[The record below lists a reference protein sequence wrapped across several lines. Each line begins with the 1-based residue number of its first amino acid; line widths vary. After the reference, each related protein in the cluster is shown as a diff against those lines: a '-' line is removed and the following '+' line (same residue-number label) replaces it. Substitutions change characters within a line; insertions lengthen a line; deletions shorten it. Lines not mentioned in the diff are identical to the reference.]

1 MRLLTSL
8 FAQIN
13 NSTNK
18 NATNKYTANENTANK
33 YTVNKNMTNLNAAS
47 ALASD
52 QQKSISK
59 QRGTITVFLCIVLSI
74 VILLSGALSDA
85 ARLRFASAQLVRA
98 NKLALTSVLSNYNNL
113 LKDEYGLFG
122 VSVGLENVNDIYE
135 EYLIKNLY
143 SGYIN
148 EGALFDYSI
157 TASNMEELGTLE
169 NIDIL
174 NDQLAQYMKYRAPY
188 ELTKNL
194 VDKLT
199 GMKKISKGAQ
209 LYDRK
214 LKTSKKAD
222 EAGKLQLNLEK
233 NNELINKSKLSD
245 TIKSYQ
251 DTLKEKNNTI
261 STLSSDISDL
271 LQKLS
276 LEKVEKKKKALLKEI
291 DNLKDE
297 IAEVNKEIQ
306 SAKSSVSS
314 EIESFKNQNTNI
326 IAEVNALQSK
336 FTELNTIIEEEL
348 VYAQSSDSLPE
359 IIEGYTNDLNSL
371 KSMVSQDNSS
381 GNITL
386 YNKNID
392 LCNGAQTEIES
403 GLTNLDSI
411 VSSFAN
417 RAVIDYEYYKPA
429 QLQCQDQDNRAAAES
444 ASSEALSNNTDLTTI
459 PDEEYRLLPSVCSTQ
474 EGGSP
479 VAGTSTDIDF
489 SDGDFIQQDVE
500 KLASQQSS
508 IESAAESLRD
518 NIYITEYI
526 MGTFKHDVPIL
537 DKQSEKS
544 AYNLRSKDKSQRD
557 GFFSQYEV
565 EYIINGY
572 KSESANVNMV
582 KSKILMIRLV
592 SNILHIYTNSSKI
605 ARVRILAQ
613 ALSTWS
619 AGLCSLLIEA
629 LLVGAWAMLESV
641 NDIDLLSK
649 GKSVMFFKTSDDWVT
664 DISGSVKSSAKEA
677 NTSNPLC
684 FNYHD
689 YLRIFLLLEN
699 EDTKACRIQDLIQ
712 LNMRMSDEEFLI
724 KDCVTLYKASCSV
737 SVKNFFLSMPTYS
750 TQKTQSYGRS
760 PANSTLILGY

>member
-13 NSTNK
+13 NFTNK
-18 NATNKYTANENTANK
+18 N
-33 YTVNKNMTNLNAAS
+33 VDNKNMENKIAANKNTTNKNMAKV
-47 ALASD
+47 LATD
-52 QQKSISK
+52 QHNSISK

-85 ARLRFASAQLVRA
+85 ARLRFASAQLVRS
-98 NKLALTSVLSNYNNL
+98 NKLALISVLSNYNNL

-143 SGYIN
+143 SGNIN
-148 EGALFDYSI
+148 TGAIFDYSI
-157 TASNMEELGTLE
+157 NASNIQELGTLE

-174 NDQLAQYMKYRAPY
+174 NDQLTQYMKYRAPY

-233 NNELINKSKLSD
+233 NNKLINQSKLSD

-251 DTLKEKNNTI
+251 NTLKEKHNTI
-261 STLSSDISDL
+261 STLNREISDL
-271 LQKLS
+271 FQKLS
-276 LEKVEKKKKALLKEI
+276 QETEEKEKNDLIAEI
-291 DNLKDE
+291 DSLKDA
-297 IAEVNKEIQ
+297 IGEVNKEIQ
-306 SAKSSVSS
+306 AAKSWVSS
-314 EIESFKNQNTNI
+314 EIESFKNQNTRI
-326 IAEVNALQSK
+326 IAEVNALQNK

-359 IIEGYTNDLNSL
+359 IIEGYTSDLNSL
-371 KSMVSQDNSS
+371 KSMVSQDNSA
-381 GNITL
+381 GNLAL

-392 LCNGAQTEIES
+392 LCNGAQTEISSE
-403 GLTNLDSI
+403 LANLDSV

-417 RAVIDYEYYKPA
+417 RAVINYEYYKPP

-444 ASSEALSNNTDLTTI
+444 ASSEALSKNTDLTTI
-459 PDEEYRLLPSVCSTQ
+459 PDEEYRLLPSVCSTP
-474 EGGSP
+474 ERGSP
-479 VAGTSTDIDF
+479 VAGTGTDIDF
-489 SDGDFIQQDVE
+489 SDGDFIQQDIE
-500 KLASQQSS
+500 ELASQQTT
-508 IESAAESLRD
+508 IESAAEALRD

-582 KSKILMIRLV
+582 KGKILMIRLI
-592 SNILHIYTNSSKI
+592 SNILHIYTNSSKL

-613 ALSTWS
+613 ALSIWS

-699 EDTKACRIQDLIQ
+699 EDNKSRRIQDLIQ

-724 KDCVTLYKASCSV
+724 KDCVTLYKATCSV

-760 PANSTLILGY
+760 PASSTLILGY

>member
-13 NSTNK
+13 NFASKNAANKNTANKCKANK
-18 NATNKYTANENTANK
+18 NATNKKVAN
-33 YTVNKNMTNLNAAS
+33 V
-47 ALASD
+47 LASD
-52 QQKSISK
+52 QHNSISK

-74 VILLSGALSDA
+74 VILLSGALTDA
-85 ARLRFASAQLVRA
+85 ARLRFASAQLVRS
-98 NKLALTSVLSNYNNL
+98 NKLALISVLSNYNNL

-143 SGYIN
+143 SGSIN
-148 EGALFDYSI
+148 AGALFDYSI
-157 TASNMEELGTLE
+157 NASNIGEVGTLE

-174 NDQLAQYMKYRAPY
+174 NDQLGQYMKYRAPY

-199 GMKKISKGAQ
+199 SMKKISKGAQ

-233 NNELINKSKLSD
+233 SNDLINKSKLSD

-251 DTLKEKNNTI
+251 DTLTAKNNTI
-261 STLSSDISDL
+261 STLNSEISDL

-276 LEKVEKKKKALLKEI
+276 LETVEKKKKALLKEI

-297 IAEVNKEIQ
+297 IGEVNKEIQ

-314 EIESFKNQNTNI
+314 EIESFKNQNTKI

-359 IIEGYTNDLNSL
+359 IIEGYTSDLNSL
-371 KSMVSQDNSS
+371 KSMVSQDNSA
-381 GNITL
+381 GNLTL

-392 LCNGAQTEIES
+392 LCNGAQTDIDSEL
-403 GLTNLDSI
+403 GNLDSI

-417 RAVIDYEYYKPA
+417 RAAIKYEYYKPA
-429 QLQCQDQDNRAAAES
+429 QLQSQDQDNRAAAES
-444 ASSEALSNNTDLTTI
+444 ASGEALSKNSELTTI
-459 PDEEYRLLPSVCSTQ
+459 PDEEYRLLPSVCSTV

-500 KLASQQSS
+500 KLASQQTS

-544 AYNLRSKDKSQRD
+544 AYNLRSMDKSQRD

-582 KSKILMIRLV
+582 KSKILMIRLI

-629 LLVGAWAMLESV
+629 LLVGAWAMFESV
-641 NDIDLLSK
+641 NDIELLSE

-664 DISGSVKSSAKEA
+664 DISGSVKSTAKEA
-677 NTSNPLC
+677 KTSNPLC

-699 EDTKACRIQDLIQ
+699 EDTKSRRIQDLIQ
-712 LNMRMSDEEFLI
+712 LNMRMSDQEFLI
-724 KDCVTLYKASCSV
+724 KDCVTLYKATCSV
-737 SVKNFFLSMPTYS
+737 SVRNFFLSMPTYS

-760 PANSTLILGY
+760 PSSSTLLLGY